1 MCLASVGRGRGA
13 PGPSA
18 RPRAWTLALL
28 GVLALAA
35 PLSGQRPDP
44 RSRELRRELA
54 REPARRHAVWVLFDP
69 GAARSSQGPALS
81 AEVLRQRRR
90 SGLPLDEAD
99 YPVPARLVRRVER
112 AGGHVRVVSRWLR
125 GVSAEVD
132 SATAARLARLPEVRR
147 IEPVGVFRRAA
158 VDEPTGAAAMA
169 AAVAAD
175 TFWGANFDALQALN
189 IPLANATFTV
199 TGKNVRIAI
208 FDTGFNPAH
217 ESLAPLRVVAKR
229 DFIQGDTIVR
239 DQAGDRAGQQSHGTL
254 TWSILGGKA
263 VGRLVGPAYDAE
275 FVLAK
280 TEDDTPGFDS
290 HADEDRWV
298 AAAEWAVDSV
308 GVQIISSSLG
318 YRYNFPEGDY
328 PYATM
333 NGDSTPT
340 TKAADIAARK
350 GVLVVNSTGNRG
362 PAPGSLSAPADAD
375 SIIAVGAVTALDSV
389 ASFSGRGPTADAD
402 HRVKPDLVARGVNV
416 TGADGNT
423 TSAYRIES
431 GTSVATPFI
440 AGAAALVKQAWPELG
455 PIAIR
460 NALML
465 AGSRRVPDNAYGA
478 GVPDVASAILFP
490 DGLAPSQIEG
500 ADPLGT
506 VSSIAPT
513 FSWAAK
519 SVYAVRPITYT
530 VQIARDTTFRAL
542 VATDTISD
550 AANLPLRRPLRPQSG
565 LFWRVVARKG
575 AITRTSVAAGPFAVP
590 RWVRLDTL
598 NGPDTTYAQ
607 SPLVALRWTP
617 LATGSLPPLTYDVQI
632 LSPTGAP
639 LRTVS
644 GIKHTHVQLG
654 EPLAFNTPYR
664 WRVIARTADSTAADT
679 VASLKPFVV
688 RGGDEPATTV
698 LYPTF
703 PNPFPRD
710 DVGGTQAHIWFDVG
724 ERATVELTIYD
735 LHGRVVRRL
744 APANG
749 SCGPV
754 TLDAGVY
761 GRTGDVSDCVITTW
775 DATDDGGRK
784 VPRGVYILRLRVGG
798 TVQTRHIVYA
808 GEGS

>member
-1 MCLASVGRGRGA
+1 MRLASVGRGRGA

-28 GVLALAA
+28 GALALAA
-35 PLSGQRPDP
+35 PLSGQRTDP
-44 RSRELRRELA
+44 RSPELRRDLA
-54 REPARRHAVWVLFDP
+54 REPAQRRAVWVLFDP
-69 GAARSSQGPALS
+69 GAARSSQRPALS
-81 AEVLRQRRR
+81 ADVLRHRRL
-90 SGLPLDEAD
+90 SGLPLTEAD
-99 YPVPARLVRRVER
+99 YPVSPRLVRRVER
-112 AGGHVRVVSRWLR
+112 AGGRIRVVSRWLR

-132 SATAARLARLPEVRR
+132 SAAAARLARLADVRR
-147 IEPVGVFRRAA
+147 IEPVGVFRQAA
-158 VDEPTGAAAMA
+158 VEEPAGAEAMA

-175 TFWGANFDALQALN
+175 SFWGANFDALQSLK
-189 IPLANATFTV
+189 IPLANSTFGV
-199 TGKNVRIAI
+199 TGKGVRIAI
-208 FDTGFNPAH
+208 FDTGFNSAH

-239 DQAGDRAGQQSHGTL
+239 DQTGDRPGQQSHGTL

-280 TEDDTPGFDS
+280 TEDNTPGFDS

-318 YRYNFPEGDY
+318 YRYNFPDGDY
-328 PYATM
+328 AYATM

-340 TKAADIAARK
+340 TKATDIAARK
-350 GVLVVNSTGNRG
+350 GVLVVNSTGNQG
-362 PAPGSLSAPADAD
+362 PTAGSLSAPADAD

-389 ASFSGRGPTADAD
+389 ASFSGRGPTFDN
-402 HRVKPDLVARGVNV
+402 RVKPDLVARGVSV
-416 TGADGNT
+416 TGADANT
-423 TSAYRIES
+423 IGGYLTAS
-431 GTSVATPFI
+431 GTSVAAPFI
-440 AGAAALVKQAWPELG
+440 AGAAALVKQMWDLG

-460 NALML
+460 DALRL
-465 AGSRRVPDNAYGA
+465 AGSRRVPDNAYGY
-478 GVPDVASAILFP
+478 GIPDVASAILFP
-490 DGLAPSQIEG
+490 GGLAPSQIDE
-500 ADPLGT
+500 ADALGT
-506 VSSIAPT
+506 VRSIAPT
-513 FSWAAK
+513 FSWTAPLVLRR
-519 SVYAVRPITYT
+519 SPIVYT
-530 VQIARDTTFRAL
+530 VQIARDTTFRTPI
-542 VATDTISD
+542 ATDTISD
-550 AANLPLRRPLRPQSG
+550 ALKLPIRRPLRPESG
-565 LFWRVVARKG
+565 LFWRVVARYG
-575 AITRTSVAAGPFAVP
+575 AITRTTSAAGPFTVP

-607 SPLVALRWTP
+607 SPRVSLRWTP
-617 LATGSLPPLTYDVQI
+617 LATGSLPALTYDVQI
-632 LSPTGAP
+632 LSPSGAP
-639 LRTVS
+639 LRTLS
-644 GIKHTHVQLG
+644 GIKDTHVQL
-654 EPLAFNTPYR
+654 EQPLAFNTPYR

-679 VASLKPFVV
+679 VVSQKPFVV

-703 PNPFPRD
+703 PNPFPRG

-744 APANG
+744 APAHG

-761 GRTGDVSDCVITTW
+761 GRTGDVSDCVLTTW